1 MKGLNFRRNHPDGVL
16 FVQDGYIPDEPIH
29 HSTSS
34 HSTKQDLLGY
44 PLDQFD
50 HLGLDTFELLYLLRP
65 QICLPLKRLV
75 QLDTLDYAPRVL
87 VLTAEDTHEGSGQG
101 IDVRVRQAMLGAMA
115 KCF

>member
-16 FVQDGYIPDEPIH
+16 FVQDCYIPEEPID
-29 HSTSS
+29 HSIPS
-34 HSTKQDLLGY
+34 HFTKQDLLGY
-44 PLDQFD
+44 PHDQLVDLD
-50 HLGLDTFELLYLLRP
+50 LESIELLYVLLP
-65 QICLPLKRLV
+65 HMCLPLKRLV

-101 IDVRVRQAMLGAMA
+101 IDVRVGQAMLRANA